1 MDSEFFQP
9 VYPRHYGECLSPT
22 STPSF
27 FSTHMCTILVAIVV
41 LIIIIIVLIYLFS
54 SRKKKAAAPAIEE
67 EDIQFINPYQDQQWA
82 GATPQPGTSKPAG
95 ATTGNVGK
103 PITDR
108 PATDR
113 PVAMNRPVTNSSVA
127 DRPVMNNPVTNNPV
141 MNNPVMNNPVTD
153 RLIMATGGPAA
164 ASAPS
169 AELYTTATT
178 QNTASQTMPA
188 VEALRQ
194 RSTYTHKDLEN
205 SL

>member
-27 FSTHMCTILVAIVV
+27 FSTHMYTIVIAIVV
-41 LIIIIIVLIYLFS
+41 LIIIIIILIYLFS
-54 SRKKKAAAPAIEE
+54 SRKKKAAAATEE

-82 GATPQPGTSKPAG
+82 GVAPQPGTSKPAG
-95 ATTGNVGK
+95 AATGGVGR

-113 PVAMNRPVTNSSVA
+113 PVTNSPVTN
-127 DRPVMNNPVTNNPV
+127 RLVTNS
-141 MNNPVMNNPVTD
+141 PVTD
-153 RLIMATGGPAA
+153 RLVMTTGGPAA
-164 ASAPS
+164 GAAANAPAPS

-194 RSTYTHKDLEN
+194 RTTYTHKDLEN

>member
-127 DRPVMNNPVTNNPV
+127 DRPVMNNPVT
-141 MNNPVMNNPVTD
+141 D

>member
-54 SRKKKAAAPAIEE
+54 SRKKKAAAAIEE

-108 PATDR
+108 P
-113 PVAMNRPVTNSSVA
+113 VAMNRPVTNSSVA
-127 DRPVMNNPVTNNPV
+127 DRPV

>member
-113 PVAMNRPVTNSSVA
+113 PVT
-127 DRPVMNNPVTNNPV
+127 
-141 MNNPVMNNPVTD
+141 NNPVTD

>member
-82 GATPQPGTSKPAG
+82 GATPQPGTAKPAG

-127 DRPVMNNPVTNNPV
+127 DRPVMNNPVTD
-141 MNNPVMNNPVTD
+141 NPVTD
-153 RLIMATGGPAA
+153 RLIMTTGGPAA

-205 SL
+205 YL

>member
-127 DRPVMNNPVTNNPV
+127 DRPVMNNPVTD
-141 MNNPVMNNPVTD
+141 NPVTD

>member
-54 SRKKKAAAPAIEE
+54 SRKKKAAAAAIEE

-113 PVAMNRPVTNSSVA
+113 PVTNSSVA
-127 DRPVMNNPVTNNPV
+127 DRPVMNS
-141 MNNPVMNNPVTD
+141 PVTD

-164 ASAPS
+164 ASAAS